1 MLSDDESC
9 RMVLMS
15 WHSRVLND
23 VESDEMFLEVR
34 ANRVQKCLAMKWF

>member
-9 RMVLMS
+9 RMVLILD
-15 WHSRVLND
+15 SRVLND

-34 ANRVQKCLAMKWF
+34 ANRVQECLAMKWF